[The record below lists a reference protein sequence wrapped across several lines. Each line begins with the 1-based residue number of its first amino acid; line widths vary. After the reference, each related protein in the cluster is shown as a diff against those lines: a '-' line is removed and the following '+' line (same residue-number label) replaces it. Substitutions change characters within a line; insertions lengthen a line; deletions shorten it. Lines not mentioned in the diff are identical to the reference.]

1 MDKNFNLKKIEQ
13 KLKDE
18 LLNNENLSDNEN
30 ELLKKISASMKLKLP
45 NIKTHKGGSIKRK
58 KSKKNNK
65 RKTTKRTKRR

>member
-45 NIKTHKGGSIKRK
+45 NIKTHKGGS
-58 KSKKNNK
+58 
-65 RKTTKRTKRR
+65 